1 MVRMFDRDVG
11 TGLVQYFIKVIPTVY
26 RDQYG
31 GTLYTNQYTYT
42 EKFRPLTT
50 NGQIQQVC

>member
-1 MVRMFDRDVG
+1 MFDRDVG